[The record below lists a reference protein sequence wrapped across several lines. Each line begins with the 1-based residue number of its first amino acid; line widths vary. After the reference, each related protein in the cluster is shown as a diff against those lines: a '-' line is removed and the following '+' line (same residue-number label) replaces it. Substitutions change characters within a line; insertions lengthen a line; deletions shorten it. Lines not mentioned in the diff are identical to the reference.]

1 MVPEPKIALI
11 NPRMFLKSYRFYPL
25 SLGYLAAALEKDQIP
40 HSFYDLHIEWSKT
53 SSVINQ
59 IKKDG
64 IPGMFAV
71 TGLLTSFKSVK
82 EICESLKYNF
92 PESQIVLGGRIT
104 VMDPEFIFKHI
115 PTDFIIQ
122 GEGEIGLIQLIN
134 EINNNAN
141 YNSVQG
147 LSYKDENGNVY
158 SNGEADPVKNISDY
172 NIPYGRFDMGKY
184 IKLCNIQSPNVP
196 SINMLSSRGCPF
208 SCTFCNNSKGKKSV
222 RFYDIKN
229 LSYSLDYLI
238 DKFCLKHVTFNDD
251 IFTVNKRH
259 MAEVCDTLKERNLTF
274 SISTRLDFLDEES
287 IQLLDESG
295 CHYLCVGIE
304 SPSHTVAKI
313 IDKKL
318 DLKKHQRNIDI
329 LKKSRIVVNYGFM
342 IGYLGETEKTIR
354 ETRDFVLKNK
364 IIYSAFFTNAFPR
377 TKLYDMIKDKIPNE
391 EDYLKR
397 LFTVDLSSDY
407 LINMTD
413 IPTKRLFRL
422 RDELIVDSI
431 LNTIDIKIP
440 LPLSLLRRL
449 ALLYL
454 SFMRNYGLKVG
465 FIKRAFEFI
474 NMSIVK
480 PLTKNDGLK
489 KAN

>member
-1 MVPEPKIALI
+1 MVPEPKIGLI
-11 NPRMFLKSYRFYPL
+11 NPRMFQKSYRFFPL

-40 HSFYDLHIEWSKT
+40 FSFYDLHIEWSKT
-53 SSVINQ
+53 ASVIDE
-59 IKKDG
+59 IKEDG
-64 IPGMFAV
+64 IPSLFAV
-71 TGLLTSFKSVK
+71 TGLLTSFQSVK

-92 PESQIVLGGRIT
+92 PESRIVLGGRIT
-104 VMDPEFIFKHI
+104 VMSPGFIFEHI

-122 GEGEIGLIQLIN
+122 GEGEIGLVQLIK
-134 EINNNAN
+134 EIEKNRDFDT
-141 YNSVQG
+141 VQG
-147 LSYKDENGNVY
+147 LSYKDLNGNVY

-229 LSYSLDYLI
+229 LSYSLDYLVN
-238 DKFCLKHVTFNDD
+238 KFRLKHVTFNDD
-251 IFTVNKRH
+251 IFTVNKKR
-259 MAEVCDTLKERNLTF
+259 MAKVCDTLKERDLTF
-274 SISTRLDFLDEES
+274 SISTRLDCLDEES

-295 CHYLCVGIE
+295 CHYLCIGIE

-313 IDKKL
+313 IDKRL
-318 DLKKHQRNIDI
+318 DLKTYQRNIDT

-342 IGYLGETEKTIR
+342 IGYLGETEETIR

-391 EDYLKR
+391 EEYLKH

-413 IPTKRLFRL
+413 IPLKRLFQL
-422 RDELIVDSI
+422 RDELVADSVI
-431 LNTIDIKIP
+431 NTLDIKIP
-440 LPLSLLRRL
+440 LLTSLLRKL
-449 ALLYL
+449 GLFYL
-454 SFMRNYGLKVG
+454 SFMRNYGLRVG
-465 FIKRAFEFI
+465 FIKRIFEFI

-480 PLTKNDGLK
+480 PL
-489 KAN
+489 ASR